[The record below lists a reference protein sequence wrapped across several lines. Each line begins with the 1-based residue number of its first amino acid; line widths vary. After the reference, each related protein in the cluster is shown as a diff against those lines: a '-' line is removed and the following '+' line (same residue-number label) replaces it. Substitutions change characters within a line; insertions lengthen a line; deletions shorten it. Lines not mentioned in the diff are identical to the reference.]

1 MDTLTLIKTQFN
13 ELLAQVATDRAMLHQ
28 REREIAEATE
38 QLTQDAG
45 VRAAWLQGGEAM
57 RGRVVALVD
66 HQLAMLGTHGA
77 CVTVLQTLRRMVLEV
92 EA

>member
-1 MDTLTLIKTQFN
+1 MDTLTLIKSQIN
-13 ELLAQVATDRAMLHQ
+13 ELLAQVATDRAMLQQ

-38 QLTQDAG
+38 QLHQDAA
-45 VRAAWLQGGEAM
+45 VRAAWLHGGEAM

-66 HQLAMLGTHGA
+66 HQLSMLGNHGA
-77 CVTVLQTLRRMVLEV
+77 CVTVLTTLRRTVQEV

>member
-1 MDTLTLIKTQFN
+1 MDTLTLIKSQIN
-13 ELLAQVATDRAMLHQ
+13 ELLAQVATDRAMLQQ

-38 QLTQDAG
+38 QLHQDAA

-66 HQLAMLGTHGA
+66 HQLSMLGNHGA
-77 CVTVLQTLRRMVLEV
+77 CVTVLTTLRRTVQEV

>member
-1 MDTLTLIKTQFN
+1 MDTLTQIRSQLN
-13 ELLAQVATDRAMLHQ
+13 ELLTQVATDRAMLHQ

-38 QLTQDAG
+38 QLHQDAA
-45 VRAAWLQGGEAM
+45 VRAAWIQGGEAM

-66 HQLAMLGTHGA
+66 HQLAMLGNHGA

-92 EA
+92 SP

>member
-1 MDTLTLIKTQFN
+1 MDTLTLIKTQIN

-45 VRAAWLQGGEAM
+45 VRAAWQQGSEAM

-66 HQLAMLGTHGA
+66 HQLSMLGGHGA
-77 CVTVLQTLRRMVLEV
+77 GVTVLTTLRRMVLEV